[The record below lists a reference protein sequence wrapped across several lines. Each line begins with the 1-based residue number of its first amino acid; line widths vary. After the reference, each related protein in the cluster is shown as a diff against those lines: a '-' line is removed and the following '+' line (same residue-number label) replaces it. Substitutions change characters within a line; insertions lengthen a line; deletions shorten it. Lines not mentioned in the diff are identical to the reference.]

1 MNSREKENLIWVIL
15 AALICV
21 GIFYVYH
28 FLTTDPGEDERIVRV
43 GFVLDGDESTP
54 YSENFIRAI
63 EILKLEYGDRIN
75 VIIRYNVPY
84 EEAGDVLKE
93 LADMECNIIF
103 TNSYGYGETAKEI
116 AKEYPDVEFCEATCD
131 NANEAPVVKNYHTF
145 MGRIYEGRYI
155 CGLVAGMKMQ
165 EMIDKGKIEV
175 DEAVIGYVGAYPYA
189 EVISGYTAF
198 FLGARQTCPSA
209 TMRVRYTNTWT
220 SYMKEKEI
228 AAELIDEGCVIIS
241 QHSDTVGPAVTC
253 ENSDA
258 GHPVYHVG
266 YNQDMID
273 VAPTTSLIGT
283 RIDWA
288 PYICAAV
295 GAVVENEDI
304 ESQIKADVHGNDSGA
319 GFDQGW
325 VSMLELNAAI
335 APEGSAEVIDK
346 AIEDMKAGKVHVFKG
361 DYIGMNPDDPHD
373 TWDLNTEYPEN
384 REASAPGFH
393 YVLTKVITI
402 EE

>member
-75 VIIRYNVPY
+75 VITRYNVPY
-84 EEAGDVLKE
+84 EEAGEVLKE

-103 TNSYGYGETAKEI
+103 TNSYGYGETAKEV

-165 EMIDKGKIEV
+165 EMIDKGKIEP

-273 VAPTTSLIGT
+273 VAPTTSLIGA

-295 GAVVENEDI
+295 GSVIENEDI
-304 ESQIKADVHGNDSGA
+304 ESHIKADVHGNDSGA

-346 AIEDMKAGKVHVFKG
+346 AIEDMKAGRVHVFKG

>member
-63 EILKLEYGDRIN
+63 EMLKLEYGDRIN

-165 EMIDKGKIEV
+165 EMIDKGKIEA

-209 TMRVRYTNTWT
+209 TMRVRYI
-220 SYMKEKEI
+220 SSAMKE
-228 AAELIDEGCVIIS
+228 VMS
-241 QHSDTVGPAVTC
+241 
-253 ENSDA
+253 
-258 GHPVYHVG
+258 
-266 YNQDMID
+266 
-273 VAPTTSLIGT
+273 
-283 RIDWA
+283 
-288 PYICAAV
+288 
-295 GAVVENEDI
+295 
-304 ESQIKADVHGNDSGA
+304 
-319 GFDQGW
+319 
-325 VSMLELNAAI
+325 AI
-335 APEGSAEVIDK
+335 
-346 AIEDMKAGKVHVFKG
+346 
-361 DYIGMNPDDPHD
+361 
-373 TWDLNTEYPEN
+373 L
-384 REASAPGFH
+384 
-393 YVLTKVITI
+393 
-402 EE
+402 